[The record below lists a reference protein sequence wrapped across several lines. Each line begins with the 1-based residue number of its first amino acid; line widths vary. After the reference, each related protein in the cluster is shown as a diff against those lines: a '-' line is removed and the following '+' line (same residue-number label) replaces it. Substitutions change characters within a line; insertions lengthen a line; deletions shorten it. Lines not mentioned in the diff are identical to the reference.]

1 VVPPV
6 LVLTGKILGA
16 EESHVT
22 ELVTSL
28 TVGEVEYVPI
38 ARKFPVSCKF
48 PTVIVLGIMVSESK
62 VAPPVPPPPLVTVIV
77 AVAPVDPAMLAEIVA
92 VPMDTA
98 VDNPDE
104 LTVATAGVLEVQ
116 ITWLVT
122 S

>member
-1 VVPPV
+1 MM
-6 LVLTGKILGA
+6 A
-16 EESHVT
+16 
-22 ELVTSL
+22 
-28 TVGEVEYVPI
+28 
-38 ARKFPVSCKF
+38 
-48 PTVIVLGIMVSESK
+48 SEAK